1 MDAGMWSDNPR
12 RTPTTPNPGKTRDH
26 STNARPAAT
35 PRLVRG
41 LRDASSSRGCSL
53 RPRLTLPGL
62 LKSRKVTDLWR
73 RRGTART
80 SSAATLHAQ
89 NDPRTLA
96 QSFASLEWV
105 SFPAHFSVELGI
117 GGAYQSKV
125 AHIAL
130 ADTPH
135 RPQTR
140 CIWRQPGHGE
150 RRACITDQITSY
162 RSRT

>member
-1 MDAGMWSDNPR
+1 MLECGAI
-12 RTPTTPNPGKTRDH
+12 TPGERPQHQTPE
-26 STNARPAAT
+26 
-35 PRLVRG
+35 RLVIIQRMHVQRRH
-41 LRDASSSRGCSL
+41 RDWFATCAMPNRLEAVRSV
-53 RPRLTLPGL
+53 PRLTLPGL

-130 ADTPH
+130 ADTP
-135 RPQTR
+135 R
-140 CIWRQPGHGE
+140 
-150 RRACITDQITSY
+150 
-162 RSRT
+162 